1 MTDQDLLQRNDLWER
16 AVRDRDQVA
25 ARSVLADDFALV
37 LVHPAPAVVPLDEWL
52 AMLPDY
58 VVHGW
63 TVEERIVDVKGDVA
77 AILQRISMQATVR
90 GTDRSGL
97 FAMSDVWKRIDGEWR
112 VWRRHSTPFTAGE
125 LKQA

>member
-1 MTDQDLLQRNDLWER
+1 MSDQELLQRNDLWER
-16 AVRDRDQVA
+16 AIRERDPVA
-25 ARSVLADDFALV
+25 ARRVLHDDYALV
-37 LVHPAPAVVPLDEWL
+37 LVHPAPAIIHREEWL

-63 TVEERIVDVKGDVA
+63 TVEERIVDVVGDLGAV
-77 AILQRISMQATVR
+77 LQRLSMQATVQ

-97 FAMSDVWKRIDGEWR
+97 FAISDVWRRTGGEWR

-125 LKQA
+125 LK